1 MLHGATSTSD
11 TAAVTLCQLIYL
23 SHATQRLSMRDTMSI
38 VDAASVKNAERGLT
52 GLLCYG
58 GGYFLQVIEGGGDVV
73 SDAFCRI
80 AKDPRHE
87 EIRLVDFSIIAAR
100 RFDDWS
106 MRLIN
111 LDDPGQP
118 ENMHRPERYRFD
130 TTHPFFS
137 TDPQVAFWMLYE
149 QKTLALARQSASRIE
164 G

>member
-1 MLHGATSTSD
+1 LHERRSAGD

-23 SHATQRLSMRDTMSI
+23 SHATQRLSMRDTMAI

-58 GGYFLQVIEGGGDVV
+58 GGYFLQVIEGEGDVV
-73 SDAFCRI
+73 SEAFCRI
-80 AKDPRHE
+80 ARDERHE
-87 EIRLVDFSIIAAR
+87 GIRLIDFSIIAAR

-149 QKTLALARQSASRIE
+149 QKTLALGRQTPSRSE